1 MKRWF
6 TTFAVLSCMVASS
19 GCGAPKD
26 SGPADPSTT
35 PQVNEADIQK
45 SIESSMPADMKEK
58 YGK

>member
-1 MKRWF
+1 
-6 TTFAVLSCMVASS
+6 MVASS